1 MKIKSIILSALSAV
15 IFTSN
20 ALFVHVS
27 AEDMTILNSNE
38 ISDIV
43 SAINTENSNA
53 TGTQSYS
60 LNSETG
66 YMDLTITDYDTEM
79 AYKIYIL
86 KDLMITEYKN
96 NPNFNDLIDYDNS
109 RIQVPAKGKL
119 VTLMEKDGVYQVI
132 GSKFT
137 DDFLDFKVLK
147 ADMISC
153 INEEIVNIVHTYSF
167 LYYMDIIYVKT
178 AENEY
183 VVPYFDDQINYGF
196 GDRLISGTVYSV
208 PEFMDRMDQTFDE
221 EYLINHGDENIGIP
235 IKNYT
240 PHVPSFSQNISEK
253 NEENNLITVALIIGV
268 MAAAAFLT
276 VFLIFNNS
284 KNKKPEK

>member
-66 YMDLTITDYDTEM
+66 YMDLTITDYDTEK

-109 RIQVPAKGKL
+109 RIQVPA
-119 VTLMEKDGVYQVI
+119 
-132 GSKFT
+132 
-137 DDFLDFKVLK
+137 
-147 ADMISC
+147 
-153 INEEIVNIVHTYSF
+153 
-167 LYYMDIIYVKT
+167 
-178 AENEY
+178 
-183 VVPYFDDQINYGF
+183 
-196 GDRLISGTVYSV
+196 
-208 PEFMDRMDQTFDE
+208 
-221 EYLINHGDENIGIP
+221 
-235 IKNYT
+235 
-240 PHVPSFSQNISEK
+240 
-253 NEENNLITVALIIGV
+253 
-268 MAAAAFLT
+268 
-276 VFLIFNNS
+276 
-284 KNKKPEK
+284 